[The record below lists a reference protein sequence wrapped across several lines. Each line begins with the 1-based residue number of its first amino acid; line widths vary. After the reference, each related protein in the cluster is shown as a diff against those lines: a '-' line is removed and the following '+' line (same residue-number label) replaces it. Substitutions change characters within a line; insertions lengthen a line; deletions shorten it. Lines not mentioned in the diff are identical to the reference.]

1 MLLQQRYARFKTGC
15 IFKRL
20 SLSFV
25 QTTGLGFIAM
35 RPKNQSLQ
43 APLAGHHAQLLR
55 RLACNF
61 TYGVNAIVL
70 GAIVSKGRPW

>member
-1 MLLQQRYARFKTGC
+1 
-15 IFKRL
+15 
-20 SLSFV
+20 
-25 QTTGLGFIAM
+25 M
-35 RPKNQSLQ
+35 RPKIQSLQ